1 MRRSARMISAS
12 LLMGLGM
19 TVSGASV
26 SAKPVQES
34 QQPKTAAPQE
44 NAGKGSSPANP
55 TPRPNPDASGIYHVG
70 NGVTDPQVIY
80 SVDPELTDK
89 ARKKKIS
96 GTCTIGLVVDIKG
109 NPQDVHLVK
118 SIAETVLPSFVRMPR
133 ASMRRRSRQL
143 SNTNSS
149 RACFKGRQYRS
160 GPRWRSISGFIDS
173 AA

>member
-118 SIAETVLPSFVRMPR
+118 SIAETVPPKLRPDAQSLDEKAVE
-133 ASMRRRSRQL
+133 AVKQYK
-143 SNTNSS
+143 
-149 RACFKGRQYRS
+149 FKPGVFQGKAVPVGTTLEINFRIY
-160 GPRWRSISGFIDS
+160 
-173 AA
+173 